1 MRTKLNRFVRAMV
14 GAGLSVGALEAS
26 AQSLGGGDTAW
37 VATSTVLVLFMTI
50 PGLALFYAGM
60 VRANAVVTLLLQ
72 CFAMACL
79 VTVLWVIAGYSL
91 AYGESLGIVGSLGKM
106 FYAGVGEGA
115 LWNTIPESLFATFQV
130 TFAIITPALVVGAL
144 VERLRFSAVLL
155 FAALWSLLVYAP
167 VAHWVWGGGWL
178 GDLGVLDYA
187 GGLVVHATAG
197 TAALVVAIA
206 MGPRPGFP
214 GRLPPPHSM
223 PFTVVGAG
231 MLWVGWLGFNGGS
244 AIGANADAAM
254 AITVTHI
261 AAAAGGLSW
270 LLVEWLWHGKP
281 KALGAVTGAIGGL
294 ASVTPTAGFVGP
306 AAALVIGAAGGA
318 LCLCAQHALRRVL
331 KLDDA
336 LDVVA
341 VHLVGGTLGTL
352 LAGVFASRA
361 LGLFGGEADIAILG
375 QVRVQ
380 VIGVVATV
388 LYTFVVTRAILALV
402 NVVVRERVSEQT
414 LAEGLDKTFHA
425 ERGYVFLSQKPP
437 PAAERSPEP
446 DRTPAAGRL
455 PEPGLSP
462 AAGRLP
468 EPGLSPAAGRLPE
481 PGLSP
486 AAGRTPELGLSP
498 SVGRTPEPGLSPSVG
513 RTPEPDFSLP
523 AGRTPSA
530 GRMPEPEI

>member
-1 MRTKLNRFVRAMV
+1 MRTQSTWSVRTLMAAAV
-14 GAGLSVGALEAS
+14 LALGPMEAF

-37 VATSTVLVLFMTI
+37 VATSTVLVLFMTL

-60 VRANAVVTLLLQ
+60 VRANAVVTLMLQ
-72 CFAMACL
+72 CFVVACL

-91 AYGESLGIVGSLGKM
+91 AYGESFGFVGSLGKA

-144 VERLRFSAVLL
+144 VERMRFSAVLL
-155 FAALWSLLVYAP
+155 FTGLWSLLVYAP

-178 GDLGVLDYA
+178 GSLGVLDYA

-197 TAALVVAIA
+197 TAALAVAIA

-214 GRLPPPHSM
+214 DALPPPHSL
-223 PFTVVGAG
+223 PFTVAGAA

-254 AITVTHI
+254 SIAVTHI
-261 AAAAGGLSW
+261 AAASGALAW
-270 LLVEWLWHGKP
+270 LFVEWRLTGKP
-281 KALGAVTGAIGGL
+281 KALGCVTGAIAGL

-306 AAALVIGAAGGA
+306 GAALVIGAMGGT
-318 LCLCAQHALRRVL
+318 LCFGAQLALRRLL

-352 LAGVFASRA
+352 LAGIFASSA
-361 LGLFGGEADIAILG
+361 LGLFGGEADIAIGG

-380 VIGVVATV
+380 IIGIVATV
-388 LYTFVVTRAILALV
+388 VYTFLVTRAILALV
-402 NVVVRERVSEQT
+402 NALVRERVGEEA
-414 LAEGLDKTFHA
+414 LAEGLDKAAHA
-425 ERGYVFLSQKPP
+425 ERGYVFSSWRQP
-437 PAAERSPEP
+437 RPE
-446 DRTPAAGRL
+446 DGASAAGAPRQ
-455 PEPGLSP
+455 
-462 AAGRLP
+462 
-468 EPGLSPAAGRLPE
+468 
-481 PGLSP
+481 
-486 AAGRTPELGLSP
+486 
-498 SVGRTPEPGLSPSVG
+498 
-513 RTPEPDFSLP
+513 
-523 AGRTPSA
+523 
-530 GRMPEPEI
+530 